1 MPSKQEPPYYE
12 AKAWCTTEEEIQRM
26 KNLFPYFRAENYRL
40 MSASTGPIGTKSHV
54 QGVLP
59 TGASL
64 EEALMAKPGVCPI
77 TSTYNLTF
85 EGEEVVID
93 AQSGMTGRIACPAG
107 GGIFH
112 FFPEIR
118 DVSAFV
124 GRSSRE
130 SRMLLEIL
138 SGETDTTQLSG
149 KPGEQATFLCG
160 TIPDILGGW
169 MSMTLISTLFEA
181 LYGINKCT
189 SVEVA
194 TWAGALAKENP
205 SYPPVELLIRT
216 VRRADGTNVRPN
228 EVLFARST
236 LIGRDV
242 PFKVFKR
249 WALRDRTPIGP
260 LLRPMGAA
268 EVPYT
273 GYVLLT
279 MAEYRSALK
288 TRWIRRP
295 GKFAITVFPMRPE
308 QVCRGEIM
316 IGMEGAKVP
325 FLKLPSPNNE
335 GEFYVD
341 DRVKYMDKRH
351 VVVAVDLKWMAI
363 EEAAGIYK
371 TRRGLIAVRE
381 EIHAPFWRA
390 CYLHQEG
397 DVIYIRPW
405 AVRELN
411 VQGPRRGVSF
421 SWDNAPM
428 HDYWCPRCA
437 HLNMYGT
444 ILCNGCHLPIF
455 YREWV
460 PGSVRALVKHG
471 QPIWLSELKAVR
483 PSSWHEGET
492 DAWAPLMASVNPIRE
507 VISCMITGLRCAPHL
522 VRNPN
527 ADVVQVAFQEV
538 AKVTSKD
545 TRACVRASDEALERW
560 VAKQLLIEESNT
572 NTSVFAY
579 LIEHPQQAAQW
590 GRHMTRKG
598 SLNSAF
604 ALYLSVHIFDA
615 YRIGIEDGYLVPL
628 YGLGA
633 SRADIIM
640 SLVQAERRLTD
651 FSTEDPSFDPTT
663 VLDWSIDSLRASG
676 GSITAPI
683 EYAEAYIYVKDNKVD
698 MVPASRRDGQCAI
711 VFADPPV
718 GKHRRR
724 AATPRGDQRSATPR
738 PESRSKGDQQ
748 KGKAPAQSWPK
759 GGGHK
764 GDQFPGKGHK
774 GDQYK
779 GKGGQYGYQQGQ
791 FGRGGSARSRTPTGG
806 YQSDARG
813 SGYKGAQAAPYP
825 FPSPMYPTFP
835 MGGYMQQPMAGMMPQ
850 MWPGAMPQG
859 WQPHMQGDPCEFEN
873 PNSPHTPTWGADDEL
888 AETVPPP
895 PGDWNLN
902 KADDIGDT

>member
-1 MPSKQEPPYYE
+1 M
-12 AKAWCTTEEEIQRM
+12 
-26 KNLFPYFRAENYRL
+26 
-40 MSASTGPIGTKSHV
+40 
-54 QGVLP
+54 
-59 TGASL
+59 
-64 EEALMAKPGVCPI
+64 
-77 TSTYNLTF
+77 
-85 EGEEVVID
+85 ID
-93 AQSGMTGRIACPAG
+93 AQGGIAGRIACPAG
-107 GGIFH
+107 NDIFL

-118 DVSAFV
+118 DASAMI

-130 SRMLLEIL
+130 SQMLLEIL
-138 SGETDTTQLSG
+138 SGNTDPTRLNA
-149 KPGEQATFLCG
+149 KPGEPAPFLCG
-160 TIPDILGGW
+160 TVPDILGGW

-181 LYGINKCT
+181 LYGIHKCT

-194 TWAGALAKENP
+194 TWAGALAKESP
-205 SYPPVELLIRT
+205 AYPPVELLIRT
-216 VRRADGTNVRPN
+216 VWRTDGTTVRPN

-288 TRWIRRP
+288 TRCIRRP

-325 FLKLPSPNNE
+325 LLKLPSPNNE

-421 SWDNAPM
+421 SWDKAPM

-460 PGSVRALVKHG
+460 PGTVRSLVRNG
-471 QPIWLSELKAVR
+471 QPVWLDGLKAVR
-483 PSSWHEGET
+483 ASSWYEGET
-492 DAWAPLMASVNPIRE
+492 DAWA
-507 VISCMITGLRCAPHL
+507 
-522 VRNPN
+522 
-527 ADVVQVAFQEV
+527 
-538 AKVTSKD
+538 
-545 TRACVRASDEALERW
+545 
-560 VAKQLLIEESNT
+560 
-572 NTSVFAY
+572 
-579 LIEHPQQAAQW
+579 
-590 GRHMTRKG
+590 
-598 SLNSAF
+598 
-604 ALYLSVHIFDA
+604 LS
-615 YRIGIEDGYLVPL
+615 
-628 YGLGA
+628 
-633 SRADIIM
+633 
-640 SLVQAERRLTD
+640 
-651 FSTEDPSFDPTT
+651 
-663 VLDWSIDSLRASG
+663 W
-676 GSITAPI
+676 
-683 EYAEAYIYVKDNKVD
+683 
-698 MVPASRRDGQCAI
+698 
-711 VFADPPV
+711 
-718 GKHRRR
+718 HR
-724 AATPRGDQRSATPR
+724 
-738 PESRSKGDQQ
+738 
-748 KGKAPAQSWPK
+748 
-759 GGGHK
+759 
-764 GDQFPGKGHK
+764 
-774 GDQYK
+774 
-779 GKGGQYGYQQGQ
+779 
-791 FGRGGSARSRTPTGG
+791 
-806 YQSDARG
+806 
-813 SGYKGAQAAPYP
+813 
-825 FPSPMYPTFP
+825 
-835 MGGYMQQPMAGMMPQ
+835 
-850 MWPGAMPQG
+850 
-859 WQPHMQGDPCEFEN
+859 
-873 PNSPHTPTWGADDEL
+873 
-888 AETVPPP
+888 
-895 PGDWNLN
+895 
-902 KADDIGDT
+902 